1 MTTRRWI
8 SWLACAAT
16 VALMAACG
24 GGGGSS
30 GGGTSPTGSAG
41 NGGSGG
47 NGGNGGNGATA
58 AKSYTVVMSQ
68 TSGQVSVGSSISLT
82 ASVVD
87 NNGNDVTGNTS
98 FVWTSSNSS
107 VAAVGNGTVPGSA
120 VVTGVGTGTATIS
133 LLATVTGASN
143 ATTALPQVSAVI
155 TVVAPGTRTYS
166 LALPYPVLSMTDG
179 QVLPVTASLID
190 SDGADRSTAG
200 SGWNWSSST
209 AAVQVT
215 GAINVGM
222 LRGVNAS
229 DTVAQS
235 VVSVSVTAPDN
246 SVLTGAFLV
255 SVVKTG
261 VASFRLVL
269 SQNGAQINALNV
281 LNGYPQVYASKVV
294 RNDESDVTPDFNG
307 LWTFTTTSP
316 SLAVLPDGATR
327 LTTVSTSRPNGA
339 SPLQSVL
346 AEFASSLSLTATPRA
361 NLLVTEQPTWA
372 LVYNGPQ
379 PLVVPPGIGATIAV
393 HLLHR
398 GIDEGISPC
407 FGSWAWSTASSNII
421 LNQVVIAPNSASI
434 TPLAN
439 GPFTVTARCTA
450 GPEAMPVSITLAG
463 VVQ

>member
-1 MTTRRWI
+1 M
-8 SWLACAAT
+8 
-16 VALMAACG
+16 
-24 GGGGSS
+24 
-30 GGGTSPTGSAG
+30 
-41 NGGSGG
+41 
-47 NGGNGGNGATA
+47 
-58 AKSYTVVMSQ
+58 
-68 TSGQVSVGSSISLT
+68 
-82 ASVVD
+82 
-87 NNGNDVTGNTS
+87 
-98 FVWTSSNSS
+98 
-107 VAAVGNGTVPGSA
+107 GNGTVPGSG

-143 ATTALPQVSAVI
+143 ATTALPQVSAII

-215 GAINVGM
+215 GAVNVGM

-246 SVLTGAFLV
+246 SVLAGAFLV
-255 SVVKTG
+255 SVAKAG
-261 VASFRLVL
+261 VASYRLVL

-316 SLAVLPDGATR
+316 SLARAAGWRHAPDHGQHKPAEWCVAAAKR
-327 LTTVSTSRPNGA
+327 ARRVRQQPDRWPPRRAPPCSSPSSRPGRWSTTVRSRWWCRRVSGPRSRCICSIAASTKASRRA
-339 SPLQSVL
+339 L
-346 AEFASSLSLTATPRA
+346 AA
-361 NLLVTEQPTWA
+361 
-372 LVYNGPQ
+372 G
-379 PLVVPPGIGATIAV
+379 
-393 HLLHR
+393 R
-398 GIDEGISPC
+398 GL
-407 FGSWAWSTASSNII
+407 TASSNII